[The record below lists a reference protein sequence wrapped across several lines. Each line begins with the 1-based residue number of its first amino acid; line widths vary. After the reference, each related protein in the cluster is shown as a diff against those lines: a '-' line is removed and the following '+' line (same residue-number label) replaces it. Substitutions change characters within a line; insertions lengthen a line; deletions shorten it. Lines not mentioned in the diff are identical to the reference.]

1 MTDNAAGEPIVA
13 VRPMRREDV
22 DALAGWGRHDDPL
35 FRQYNVPA
43 LSPADADDMWTVLAG
58 DPAHRRPFAGL
69 EDGRVVA
76 SLVVREATPG
86 AGEGELGIILD
97 PDRIGRGLGR
107 RILDVFAAVLAA
119 EGFRRLHL
127 EVAGYNGR
135 ALAAYRAAGFAAID
149 EYWADP
155 EPGIDAASLL
165 DSPNVRLDA
174 DGRFRMRVVRME
186 RRLTS

>member
-35 FRQYNVPA
+35 FRQYNVPP